1 MLGNAIRNTI
11 KELGS
16 RASKVKSKVSNLNYK
31 KATIG
36 LAVVTTAV
44 IAAVVLKDK
53 LCAASDASI
62 DVSDSLL

>member
-44 IAAVVLKDK
+44 IATVVLKDK

-62 DVSDSLL
+62 DVGDSLL

>member
-44 IAAVVLKDK
+44 ISAVVLKDK
-53 LCAASDASI
+53 LYAASDASI
-62 DVSDSLL
+62 DVGDSLL